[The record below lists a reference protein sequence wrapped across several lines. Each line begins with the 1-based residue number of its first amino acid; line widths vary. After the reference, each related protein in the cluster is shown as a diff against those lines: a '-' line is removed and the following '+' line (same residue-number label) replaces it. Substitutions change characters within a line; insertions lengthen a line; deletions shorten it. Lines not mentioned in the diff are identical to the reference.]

1 MSQRSLL
8 AASAAF
14 ALLLGLVG
22 CTATTADDTS
32 ASGDTGSSA
41 AADDTSEAPAVTD
54 AVPTLT
60 DAPAAGGPSMALSAT
75 SIDPATLSISVGDV
89 VTFTSGDGSVHG
101 LVINGLDSVSV
112 AKSLEE
118 YYKFTE
124 AGTYAVSDEL
134 STATATITV
143 Q

>member
-14 ALLLGLVG
+14 ALILGLVG
-22 CTATTADDTS
+22 CTTTTADDTS
-32 ASGDTGSSA
+32 ASDDSGSSSA
-41 AADDTSEAPAVTD
+41 EDTSEAPATTN

-75 SIDPATLSISVGDV
+75 SIDPGALTISVGEV
-89 VTFTSGDGSVHG
+89 VTFTSGDGSIHG

-112 AKSLEE
+112 ASSLEE
-118 YYKFTE
+118 YYQFTE
-124 AGTYAVSDEL
+124 AGTYEVSDEL